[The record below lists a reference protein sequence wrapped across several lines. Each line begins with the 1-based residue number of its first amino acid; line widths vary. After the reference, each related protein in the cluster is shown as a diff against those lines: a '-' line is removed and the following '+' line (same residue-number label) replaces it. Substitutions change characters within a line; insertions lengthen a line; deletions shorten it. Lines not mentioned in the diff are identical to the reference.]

1 LVSRQKSG
9 KSFITLDGDAKP
21 LAPTIVAPDAS
32 AIAVVSEKARLLV
45 FGMDEMKVLS
55 NGGRGVTL
63 MELEPKEK
71 LVAACAITQKGVTV
85 LGTGNAGKAKE
96 ERMTPHAL
104 AEGEHFGKRARKGK
118 PMPTR
123 IKPTGLMP
131 N

>member
-1 LVSRQKSG
+1 
-9 KSFITLDGDAKP
+9 
-21 LAPTIVAPDAS
+21 
-32 AIAVVSEKARLLV
+32 
-45 FGMDEMKVLS
+45 MDEMKVLA

-85 LGTGNAGKAKE
+85 LGIGNAQKVKE

-123 IKPTGLMP
+123 IKPTGLLP
-131 N
+131 NS